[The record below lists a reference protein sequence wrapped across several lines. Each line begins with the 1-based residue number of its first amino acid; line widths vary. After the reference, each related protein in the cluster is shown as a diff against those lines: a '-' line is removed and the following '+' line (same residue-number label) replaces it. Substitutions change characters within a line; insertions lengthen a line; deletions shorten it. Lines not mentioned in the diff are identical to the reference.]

1 MHYDR
6 DAAVNY
12 AGWFWNNVCHDG
24 YVATKTTKTGY
35 AHFKP
40 GTPLSDANAF
50 PEEDCAHFISCC
62 IGQTNHDWEGQ
73 DRIYHIRGGGINLDS
88 PIKRQFGIKVY
99 GETYVPRLVGALLAR
114 GAKIIGR
121 PFMETNARTTLE
133 LISKHMR
140 PGDVMAYGKL
150 KDPKHRDDHYEHA
163 VLCVKS
169 TTIACHTYSRYD
181 EPFTSVE
188 IPRITLLKMP
198 G

>member
-1 MHYDR
+1 
-6 DAAVNY
+6 
-12 AGWFWNNVCHDG
+12 
-24 YVATKTTKTGY
+24 
-35 AHFKP
+35 
-40 GTPLSDANAF
+40 
-50 PEEDCAHFISCC
+50 
-62 IGQTNHDWEGQ
+62 
-73 DRIYHIRGGGINLDS
+73 
-88 PIKRQFGIKVY
+88 
-99 GETYVPRLVGALLAR
+99 VGALLAR